1 MTIKS
6 LKECNS
12 IYSRQVQFP
21 FQDNVLSNCLLWI
34 FVFTHFNLDFCSF
47 LLVFFNHCSI
57 TVSRSSLPVRVVW
70 WNHGQQIAIGD
81 KYSVVETAEGIFSV
95 IINPVEL
102 SDDGQW
108 RVNVENQFG
117 SASSECTLTLRVPKN
132 YRKPRFVENL
142 KAVLTKEGLVSFEC
156 KVVGYPTPLLRC

>member
-1 MTIKS
+1 M
-6 LKECNS
+6 
-12 IYSRQVQFP
+12 SRP
-21 FQDNVLSNCLLWI
+21 
-34 FVFTHFNLDFCSF
+34 
-47 LLVFFNHCSI
+47 
-57 TVSRSSLPVRVVW
+57 SLPVRVVW
-70 WNHGQQIAIGD
+70 WNHGQQIAVGE
-81 KYSVVETAEGIFSV
+81 KYSVVETAEGSYSV

-102 SDDGQW
+102 SDDGEW

-156 KVVGYPTPLLRC
+156 KVVGYPTPLLRYTFTHSPFLK

>member
-1 MTIKS
+1 M
-6 LKECNS
+6 
-12 IYSRQVQFP
+12 SRVTSGSNLYFITAS
-21 FQDNVLSNCLLWI
+21 VLEENIPRYNYEAPLI
-34 FVFTHFNLDFCSF
+34 FS
-47 LLVFFNHCSI
+47 
-57 TVSRSSLPVRVVW
+57 VSKSSLPVRVVW
-70 WNHGQQIAIGD
+70 WNHGQQIAVGD
-81 KYSVVETAEGIFSV
+81 KYSVVETAEGGYSV

-102 SDDGQW
+102 SDDGEW

-156 KVVGYPTPLLRC
+156 KVVGFPTPLLR